1 MKALK
6 ALLICLLV
14 LGFAIPTFAAHLDDD
29 ERWRFNIDTVSYEFD
44 WEVASDYVGG
54 TDDTIEFFDDNFDTT
69 QRFNKGDLEVYYELE
84 VADNNLGDDN
94 PPQPLG
100 AGGGDWEEALGNYS
114 AKWTPES
121 MADREFRLEVGDFGT
136 GYGKRINNDD
146 SPHGSIE
153 LGWKMGDVGLVLGYG
168 RNFEGNINDDTEGD
182 GHLMRGQVSLPLGES
197 GFSLGV
203 YAAFYNQND
212 VNIQAASDA
221 TVDVDEET
229 GLPTVIAPRP
239 DVQGDQSVFLGSAE
253 IAGAVGNV
261 DVYAEIGF
269 SNGSQDFVEN
279 DVPVDTDLSGFYIMG
294 GANFNLGQVSLGIE
308 GGFSPGDDDP
318 NDNDIEAF
326 IAVNED
332 FAIGQILHDED
343 MIAKTSPPNGGT
355 LSNLW
360 YLQGT
365 VGLSPSEKL
374 GLSGSL
380 LYLAP
385 AEDVVSFFTGETVDS
400 YGVELFGQLSYQIAE
415 GLTFY
420 EYVGVAFPDDDFV
433 EDTQFQLTSRLHF
446 LF

>member
-1 MKALK
+1 
-6 ALLICLLV
+6 
-14 LGFAIPTFAAHLDDD
+14 
-29 ERWRFNIDTVSYEFD
+29 
-44 WEVASDYVGG
+44 
-54 TDDTIEFFDDNFDTT
+54 
-69 QRFNKGDLEVYYELE
+69 
-84 VADNNLGDDN
+84 
-94 PPQPLG
+94 
-100 AGGGDWEEALGNYS
+100 
-114 AKWTPES
+114 

-212 VNIQAASDA
+212 VNLQDASAA